1 MNVRAKVA
9 ANKIHKS
16 KVTLNCLTM
25 QHQQNFFLD
34 FYFRNIESTIHKFPS
49 SAREPSDIIHLEVFL
64 FGSLGA
70 NVRSIAS
77 SCLRQNIC
85 EALKLNQGSIFST
98 VFHSKLRL

>member
-34 FYFRNIESTIHKFPS
+34 FYFRNIESTIYKFPS
-49 SAREPSDIIHLEVFL
+49 SARERTDIIHMETFL
-64 FGSLGA
+64 YDSLRG
-70 NVRSIAS
+70 NVRRIAS
-77 SCLRQNIC
+77 SCQRQNIC
-85 EALKLNQGSIFST
+85 EALVLNQGSILST
-98 VFHSKLRL
+98 VFHRKLRL